1 MECCAHLSGTEPS
14 KFTVESEPSL
24 KEQEHQCQVNGICI
38 SYLKFYRRQTATAGT
53 ILQRCLSEVSSFR
66 DRMGRKLCV
75 FKLGL
80 TSNPILRFDFYKEA
94 NYTHMTLLHVSDQLA
109 VTQMLEAA
117 LIAFNLNET
126 GCRNQRYG
134 GEGPPCPPN
143 AVFHFVYIVG
153 ARADQMKPIC

>member
-1 MECCAHLSGTEPS
+1 MECCTHLSGTEPS

-53 ILQRCLSEVSSFR
+53 IIQRCLSEVSNFR

-117 LIAFNLNET
+117 PIAFNLNEI